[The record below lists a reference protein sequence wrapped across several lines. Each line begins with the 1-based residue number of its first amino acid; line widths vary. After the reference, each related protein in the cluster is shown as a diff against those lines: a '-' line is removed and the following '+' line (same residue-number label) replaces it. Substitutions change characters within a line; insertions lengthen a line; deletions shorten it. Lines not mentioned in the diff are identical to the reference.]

1 MTFEANGYLLSK
13 LDRDPAVVERSLA
26 SLAKVLADALV
37 HMTRLGRHDLA
48 HRLDDLSRQLQASG
62 QAIDDSFDRSFREVT
77 GAAADACKD
86 AAGPG
91 GMRTA
96 GDKNAEMWQTLVWS
110 VVDMV
115 TVRVGGRWH
124 LVHRGGSIKQGQ

>member
-1 MTFEANGYLLSK
+1 MNGYPLSE
-13 LDRDPAVVERSLA
+13 LDRDPAMVERSLA
-26 SLAKVLADALV
+26 SLAKILADALV
-37 HMTRLGRHDLA
+37 HMTRLGRYDLA

-91 GMRTA
+91 GRRTA
-96 GDKNAEMWQTLVWS
+96 GDKNAEMWQALIWS

-124 LVHRGGSIKQGQ
+124 LVHRGGSTKQGQ